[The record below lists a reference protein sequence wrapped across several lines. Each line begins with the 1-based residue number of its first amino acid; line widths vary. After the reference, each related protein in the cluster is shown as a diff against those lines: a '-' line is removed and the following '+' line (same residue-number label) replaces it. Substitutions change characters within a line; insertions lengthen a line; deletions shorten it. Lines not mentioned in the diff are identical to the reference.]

1 MKNKLSGTGVALVT
15 PFNNDFSVDYQSLRN
30 IVNYVID
37 NGVDFLVAL
46 GTTGEPAT
54 MNAKEK
60 ELVVKTIVETAQK
73 RVPIVVGIG
82 GNDTLSVVEQ
92 IKNYS
97 FTGIDAILSVVP
109 YYTKPQQDGLFAHFD
124 AVASASPVPIILYN
138 VPGRTSVNML
148 ADTTLKLAE
157 RHQNI
162 VAVKEA
168 SGDFAQIMKI
178 IQYKPAH
185 FEVLSGDDAITLPL
199 IACGA
204 TGVISVVANALAGD
218 FSKMVK
224 SAMNNQFVEPKALHY
239 KLLEITGLFFANGSP
254 SGVKSLLAEMG
265 LCSEIVRLP
274 LVPVNAMIKNQII
287 DEWNRI
293 K

>member
-54 MNAKEK
+54 LNAKEK

-73 RVPIVVGIG
+73 RVPVVVGIG

-224 SAMNNQFVEPKALHY
+224 SAMNNQFVEAKVLHY
-239 KLLEITGLFFANGSP
+239 KLLEMTGLFFANGSP
-254 SGVKSLLAEMG
+254 SGVKSLMAEMG